1 MLPKQPEPI
10 TLRSRSARARVQLC
24 TTSGLEILVG
34 RRNVAPFRHRAC
46 GGEER

>member
-10 TLRSRSARARVQLC
+10 TLRSRSARARVQSR

-34 RRNVAPFRHRAC
+34 GRSVAAFLPRTC
-46 GGEER
+46 GGKER